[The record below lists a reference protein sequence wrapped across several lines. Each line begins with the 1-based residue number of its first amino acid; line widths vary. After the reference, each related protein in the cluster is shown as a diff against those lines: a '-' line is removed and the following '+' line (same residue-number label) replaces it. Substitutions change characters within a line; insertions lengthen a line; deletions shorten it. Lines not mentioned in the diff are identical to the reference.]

1 MTVSPD
7 TPLLLKVLAGE
18 ATTRPPVWFMRQ
30 AGRYLPEYRA
40 LRATTPDFI
49 SFCLDPEKAAE
60 ATLQPVRRLG
70 VDASVRGAPL
80 CLVGPHTDRCVQT
93 AARAYAEVRSRLE
106 AAGTP
111 LGALD
116 TLIAAHAMAAGA
128 VLVTGDKAFRK
139 VRKLRV
145 ANWARG

>member
-1 MTVSPD
+1 LTGHRYMLDTNTASYVIKGTYPAIRKKLAGVPMASVCVSAITEAELLFGVARRPD
-7 TPLLLKVLAGE
+7 APGLATAVGEFLLRLDVLAWDS
-18 ATTRPPVWFMRQ
+18 A
-30 AGRYLPEYRA
+30 
-40 LRATTPDFI
+40 
-49 SFCLDPEKAAE
+49 
-60 ATLQPVRRLG
+60 
-70 VDASVRGAPL
+70 
-80 CLVGPHTDRCVQT
+80 

-106 AAGTP
+106 GAGTP

-116 TLIAAHAMAAGA
+116 TLIAAHAMALGV